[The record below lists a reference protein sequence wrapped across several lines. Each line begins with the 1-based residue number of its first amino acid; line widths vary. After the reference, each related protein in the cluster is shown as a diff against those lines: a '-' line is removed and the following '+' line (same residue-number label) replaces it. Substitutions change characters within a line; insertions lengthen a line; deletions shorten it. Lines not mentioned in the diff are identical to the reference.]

1 MMKMKP
7 PRSRMN
13 QMRRSSPKGYA
24 YGSMVRKPMQSGG
37 MTMSANPMMDR
48 KDKMGMTGN
57 MGTGMMYGGMA
68 KKKPQKLA
76 MGTEKKGLKEIPA
89 DNKGLP
95 NLPKSVRNNMGY
107 KAYGGKMKKKA

>member
-1 MMKMKP
+1 MKK
-7 PRSRMN
+7 MN
-13 QMRRSSPKGYA
+13 KPKGYA
-24 YGSMVRKPMQSGG
+24 YGSMVRKPMQAGG
-37 MTMSANPMMDR
+37 MSMSANPMMDR

-57 MGTGMMYGGMA
+57 MGMGMMYGGMA

-89 DNKGLP
+89 DNKGMP

-107 KAYGGKMKKKA
+107 KAYGGKMNKKMR